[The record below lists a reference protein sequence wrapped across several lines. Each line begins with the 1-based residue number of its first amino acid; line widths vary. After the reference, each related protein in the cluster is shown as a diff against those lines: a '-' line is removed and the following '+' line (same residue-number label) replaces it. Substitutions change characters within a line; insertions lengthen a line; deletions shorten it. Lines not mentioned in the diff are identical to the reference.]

1 MKHVKHVKL
10 YEQFINESY
19 KYGIDIE
26 MDILN
31 DLIDDYGNAGQVSY
45 KDFIVAA
52 EENGVILNMRELK
65 QMLKRKLFLDNDQLA
80 FVDFDN
86 KKEMFDFLD
95 PADI

>member
-1 MKHVKHVKL
+1 MKFLKFK
-10 YEQFINESY
+10 QFVNESY
-19 KYGIDIE
+19 RYGKDIE

-45 KDFIVAA
+45 KDFIIAA
-52 EENGVILNMRELK
+52 EENGVRLNVKELK
-65 QMLKRKLFLDNDQLA
+65 QMIKRKMFLDGDQLA